1 MRNIGLN
8 IAVDCSVMVKMNW
21 EGEQVRRL
29 KETTHLG
36 EKYTLG

>member
-8 IAVDCSVMVKMNW
+8 ITVDCSVMVKMNW
-21 EGEQVRRL
+21 EGGPSENT